1 MITKEDFLEFCKES
15 NFRIDKY
22 QEKII
27 DHIFEDI
34 KSQTLISIIFMPNAT
49 GKTNLSVLLSC
60 YLQKSGEVPLLYS
73 PMKTKED
80 YSYNQLVKTNE
91 KYFSQIDFAN
101 AGDVIEK
108 KKGNKQYD
116 YIIADGI
123 SYTDINHIDKR
134 EIVELI
140 QSFTTNG
147 TCDSVNDVEAK
158 LQWIGQRILSK
169 ITVAS
174 KAKVIIFM
182 KRRDAELCRN
192 TTFMLSTK
200 KNEIDVFPEDESIEN
215 EHSLD
220 LQNAKSLLKDIAK
233 KFENQLERIESK
245 VDDVNQKIDVIHEV
259 VQEIRSNVSNQ
270 KQFLSTYLD
279 LFDDENIEDLIEKV
293 VNKISN
299 QISANIVRLED
310 LDAYKKYYELV
321 KIRMGED
328 AWGKLDKESK
338 RFLVTAK
345 LTFSQNILFGG
356 NDIDYSSICL
366 LASKAFEIE
375 LAKRFVGEYTVFL
388 NKELGSN
395 LEKWPSVVVKKTKK
409 GTLRTIEINEF
420 MLGSCSYI
428 FGILDTK
435 MRDKAVNRKY
445 FIKYCREVLVKKSK
459 CSELDEIINELD
471 KEIKIVKDN
480 FRNPAAHKNSISM
493 LKASACI
500 DYILEIERVLKY
512 MLEMFNF

>member
-1 MITKEDFLEFCKES
+1 MITKEGFLEFCKES

-27 DHIFEDI
+27 DNIFDDI
-34 KSQTLISIIFMPNAT
+34 KRQTLISIIFMPNAA

-60 YLQKSGEVPLLYS
+60 YFQKCGEVPLLYS
-73 PMKTKED
+73 PMGIKED
-80 YSYNQLVKTNE
+80 YDYNQLVKTNE
-91 KYFSQIDFAN
+91 EYFSQIDFAN
-101 AGDVIEK
+101 AVDIIEK
-108 KKGNKQYD
+108 RKENKRYD

-123 SYTDINHIDKR
+123 SYEDINHIEKG

-147 TCDSVNDVEAK
+147 TCDSVKDVEAK
-158 LQWIGQRILSK
+158 LQWIGQRFLSK

-174 KAKVIIFM
+174 KSKVIIFM

-192 TTFMLSTK
+192 TTFFLSTK
-200 KNEIDVFPEDESIEN
+200 KNEIDVFPKDKSIEN
-215 EHSLD
+215 DHGVG
-220 LQNAKSLLKDIAK
+220 LQNTKSLMEDMAK
-233 KFENQLERIESK
+233 QFESRLERIESK
-245 VDDVNQKIDVIHEV
+245 VDDVNQKLNAMYEV
-259 VQEIRSNVSNQ
+259 VQEMQANVSNQ
-270 KQFLSTYLD
+270 KQILSTYLD
-279 LFDDENIEDLIEKV
+279 IFDDENIEDFIEKV

-299 QISANIVRLED
+299 QISSSIVRLEG

-356 NDIDYSSICL
+356 NDVDYSSICL

-375 LAKRFVGEYTVFL
+375 LAKRFVGEYTAFL

-395 LEKWPSVVVKKTKK
+395 LEKWPSVVVKKAKK

-420 MLGSCSYI
+420 MLGSCPYI

-435 MRDKAVNRKY
+435 MRDKAINRKY
-445 FIKYCREVLVKKSK
+445 FIKYCREVLVKKSR
-459 CSELDEIINELD
+459 CSDLDGIINELD
-471 KEIKIVKDN
+471 KEIKIIKDN

-493 LKASACI
+493 LEASACI